1 MYLPLHGALSCNH
14 LEASA
19 AMIGKRR
26 RCAHLRRRAN
36 LERAHVEDRTQGQA
50 SALHVRRR
58 VWLGRAD
65 QPPVR
70 RASNDVGGDRGL
82 MGLWWRVR
90 IHGHGGRVRWVSVAD
105 GELRVTCGSHT
116 AG

>member
-1 MYLPLHGALSCNH
+1 
-14 LEASA
+14 
-19 AMIGKRR
+19 MIGTRR

-116 AG
+116 AGWDGEVEMMGGVWSR